1 MARTA
6 VKEAEPSLPLS
17 GMKDVTPK
25 KPEPKADKKPDAKKT
40 VAVAAKPP
48 SRAVVAAE
56 KREPTS
62 MLAVIARAASDPK
75 CNPENMRAMLDMQK
89 EIMAEEARR
98 AFTDSYIAM
107 QAMMPTINAKGRII
121 IPAKDGK
128 KEQNTPYAKFNDI
141 IKVVN
146 PVLRQHG
153 FTLSFATEPS
163 TDGSRLIVKGF
174 LDHTAGHQRMT
185 SFPLPAEVSGSK
197 NNVQGWGSSMSYGK
211 RYATIALLNIIS
223 EAMEEQDLDG
233 RFPNQIAQ
241 SGGADENQSQDEG
254 DSVPSTINAAQITEI
269 KKEIE
274 ACGVPLA
281 KFLAF
286 FEIKKVEDLKISS
299 FAQAVQACRDYTAN
313 QAQKK

>member
-1 MARTA
+1 MTKAA
-6 VKEAEPSLPLS
+6 VKERDEPSLPLS
-17 GMKDVTPK
+17 GMKDVTPPK
-25 KPEPKADKKPDAKKT
+25 SKATEKPQTKRVVAIATKPA
-40 VAVAAKPP
+40 
-48 SRAVVAAE
+48 SRAVVASG
-56 KREPTS
+56 KKEPTN

-75 CNPENMRAMLDMQK
+75 VNPDNMRALLDMQK

-98 AFTDSYIAM
+98 SFTDSYIAM
-107 QAMMPTINAKGRII
+107 QAQLPTINAKGRIV
-121 IPAKDGK
+121 IPPKDGK
-128 KEQNTPYAKFNDI
+128 AGQSTPYAKFNDI
-141 IKVVN
+141 IRAVN

-163 TDGSRLIVKGF
+163 VDGTRLIVKGF

-233 RFPNQIAQ
+233 RFPQQIE
-241 SGGADENQSQDEG
+241 GGVKDEDQSQDQG
-254 DSVPSTINAAQITEI
+254 SDSVPSTINTAQITEI

-274 ACGVPLA
+274 ACGVPIA
-281 KFLAF
+281 KFLTF
-286 FEIKKVEDLKISS
+286 FEIKKIEDLKISK
-299 FAQAVQACRDYTAN
+299 FAQAVQACKDYTAN
-313 QAQKK
+313 QARKN